1 MESPIF
7 TLSLEEFKSVL
18 KNAIREVIA
27 EQDVNRKNEE
37 TLINVQEAAALL
49 NLAVHTLYEKTSS
62 RLIPHYK
69 HGKKLMFKK
78 SELLAWIQLRK
89 RKTIIELKDEALDRD
104 RQKQKGQVRNSS
116 LLIQTWVQM
125 SVLQG
130 DFDLTEVCMF
140 GGKN

>member
-7 TLSLEEFKSVL
+7 ALSIEEFKNVL
-18 KNAIREVIA
+18 KGAIREVIA
-27 EQDVNRKNEE
+27 EQDINRNNEE

-49 NLAVHTLYEKTSS
+49 NLAVPTLYEKTSN

-104 RQKQKGQVRNSS
+104 RQKQKGQVR
-116 LLIQTWVQM
+116 
-125 SVLQG
+125 
-130 DFDLTEVCMF
+130 
-140 GGKN
+140 K